1 MLTTFADRKLQ
12 AIELFTQLEDEDL
25 LVVIEQLILKKNQGD
40 WASDLSDKDIAA
52 INQGLSDLENG
63 KKVSSDDFQEEIKK
77 RFP

>member
-12 AIELFTQLEDEDL
+12 AIELITQLEDEDL
-25 LVVIEQLILKKNQGD
+25 LVVIEQLLLKENQGD

-63 KKVSSDDFQEEIKK
+63 KKVSYEDFQEEIKK
-77 RFP
+77 CFP